1 MMSLQ
6 GALYPW
12 RFRIVLALLAL
23 LVGVIA
29 WRIVDLQVMD
39 QGFLKGQG
47 DARSVRHIP
56 IPAHRGLITDRNGEP
71 LAVSTPVTT
80 LWGNPKELQAARAR
94 WPELAKAL
102 GQDAAVLSERL
113 QSQASRE
120 FMYLVRGLTPEQG
133 QEILDLKIPGVY
145 AQEEFRRFYPA
156 GEVAAH
162 VVGFTDIDDRGR
174 EGMELAYDEWLAGVP
189 GKRQVLKD
197 RRGRLIK
204 DVQVTKNAKPGKAM
218 ALSIDLRLQYL
229 AHSELRNVVHEYGAK
244 AASLVMVDVKTG
256 EILAMANQP
265 TYNPNNRRNLQPA
278 AMRNRAMI
286 DVFEPGSTVKPF
298 SIAAALATGKYQ
310 PDSVVNTLP
319 GWMRIG
325 RYTIRDVSRGGML
338 SLTGILMKSSNVGIS
353 KIALDIGAEP
363 VYAVMQQAGFGQ
375 DTGLGF
381 PGERVGNLPN
391 HRKWRDA
398 ETASLAYGYG
408 LSVTAVQLAHAYAV
422 LGNQGTNVPL
432 SLLRLDRAQ
441 DGVQVIDKQISG
453 TVLQM
458 LRAVVE
464 EEGGGGARAKV
475 PGYHVGGKSGTAKK
489 ISGTGGYTKDAYRSF
504 FAGVAPLSNPRIAA
518 VVVVDEPSK
527 GQYYGGLVAAPVF
540 GKVMARALRLMN
552 VAPDNLPPPAELQT
566 AEAAKGKE
574 GAADADAIES
584 PAATRRQRRP
594 DPRADARQPQGSWWR
609 PVPGGAGAAA

>member
-1 MMSLQ
+1 MKLQ

-23 LVGVIA
+23 MVGAIA
-29 WRIVDLQVMD
+29 WRIVDLQVLD
-39 QGFLKGQG
+39 QEFLKGQG

-56 IPAHRGLITDRNGEP
+56 IPAHRGLITDRHGEP

-80 LWGNPKELQAARAR
+80 LWGNPRELQAARAR
-94 WPELAKAL
+94 WPELAEAL
-102 GQDAAVLSERL
+102 GQDSATLTKRL
-113 QSQASRE
+113 QEQAERE
-120 FMYLVRGLTPEQG
+120 FIYLVRGLTPQQG
-133 QEILDLKIPGVY
+133 QRVLDLKIPGVY
-145 AQEEFRRFYPA
+145 EQEEFRRFYPA

-174 EGMELAYDEWLAGVP
+174 EGMELAYEEWLAGVP

-204 DVQVTKNAKPGKAM
+204 DVQVVKNAKAGKAL

-229 AHSELRNVVHEYGAK
+229 AHSELRDVVQQYGAK
-244 AASLVMVDVKTG
+244 SASLVMVDVETG
-256 EILAMANQP
+256 EVLAMANQP

-278 AMRNRAMI
+278 AMRNRALI

-298 SIAAALATGKYQ
+298 SIAAALGTGKYH
-310 PDSVVNTLP
+310 PESVINTLP

-325 RYTIRDVSRGGML
+325 RYTIRDVSRGGQL
-338 SLTGILMKSSNVGIS
+338 NLTEILMKSSNVGIS
-353 KIALDIGAEP
+353 KIALDIGPEP
-363 VYAVMQQAGFGQ
+363 VYAAMQQAGFGQ
-375 DTGLGF
+375 STGLGF

-408 LSVTAVQLAHAYAV
+408 LSVTAVQLAHAYSV
-422 LGNQGTNVPL
+422 LGNEGRNVPL
-432 SLLRLDRAQ
+432 SLLRLDQRPE
-441 DGVQVIDKQISG
+441 GVQIIDKDISA

-464 EEGGGGARAKV
+464 EDGGGGSRARV

-489 ISGTGGYTKDAYRSF
+489 VSGTGGYTKDAYRSF
-504 FAGVAPLSNPRIAA
+504 FAGVAPLSNPRIAV
-518 VVVVDEPSK
+518 VVVVDEPSE
-527 GQYYGGLVAAPVF
+527 GGYYGGLVAAPVF
-540 GKVMARALRLMN
+540 GKVTARALRLLN
-552 VAPDNLPPPAELQT
+552 VAPDNLPPPAPLQT
-566 AEAAKGKE
+566 AEATTGKG
-574 GAADADAIES
+574 GRI
-584 PAATRRQRRP
+584 
-594 DPRADARQPQGSWWR
+594 
-609 PVPGGAGAAA
+609 

>member
-1 MMSLQ
+1 MRLQ

-23 LVGVIA
+23 LVGALA

-39 QGFLKGQG
+39 QGFLKEQG

-80 LWGNPKELQAARAR
+80 LWGNPRELQAVRAR

-102 GQDAAVLSERL
+102 GQDAGALSERL
-113 QSQASRE
+113 QQQASRE
-120 FMYLVRGLTPEQG
+120 FTYLVRGLTPEQG
-133 QEILDLKIPGVY
+133 QRVLDLKIPGVY

-204 DVQVTKNAKPGKAM
+204 DVQVVQNAKAGKAM

-229 AHSELRNVVHEYGAK
+229 AHSELRNVVQEYGAK
-244 AASLVMVDVKTG
+244 AASLVMIDVKTG

-298 SIAAALATGKYQ
+298 SIAAALGTGKYR

-422 LGNQGTNVPL
+422 LGNQGVNVPL
-432 SLLRLDRAQ
+432 SLLRLDRTQ
-441 DGVQVIDKQISG
+441 DGVQVIDKQISA

-464 EEGGGGARAKV
+464 EEGGGGSRAKV
-475 PGYHVGGKSGTAKK
+475 PGYHVAGKSGTAKK
-489 ISGTGGYTKDAYRSF
+489 ISGSGGYTKDAYRSF

-518 VVVVDEPSK
+518 VVVVDEPSN
-527 GQYYGGLVAAPVF
+527 GGYYGGLVAAPVF

-552 VAPDNLPPPAELQT
+552 VAPDNLPPAELQT
-566 AEAAKGKE
+566 AEAMKGK
-574 GAADADAIES
+574 
-584 PAATRRQRRP
+584 
-594 DPRADARQPQGSWWR
+594 
-609 PVPGGAGAAA
+609 GGRS

>member
-1 MMSLQ
+1 MTIK

-12 RFRIVLALLAL
+12 RFRIVLTLLAL

-39 QGFLKGQG
+39 QAFLQGQG

-102 GQDAAVLSERL
+102 GQDAASLSERL

-120 FMYLVRGLTPEQG
+120 FIYLVRGLTPEQG
-133 QEILDLKIPGVY
+133 QDVLDLKIPGVY
-145 AQEEFRRFYPA
+145 SQEEFRRFYPA

-204 DVQVTKNAKPGKAM
+204 DVQVVKNAKAGKAM

-298 SIAAALATGKYQ
+298 SIAAALGTGKYQ

-422 LGNQGTNVPL
+422 LGNQGVNVPL
-432 SLLRLDRAQ
+432 SLLRLDQTQ
-441 DGVQVIDKQISG
+441 DGVQVIDKQISA

-464 EEGGGGARAKV
+464 EEGGGGSRAKV

-566 AEAAKGKE
+566 AETSEGKG
-574 GAADADAIES
+574 
-584 PAATRRQRRP
+584 
-594 DPRADARQPQGSWWR
+594 ARS
-609 PVPGGAGAAA
+609 

>member
-422 LGNQGTNVPL
+422 LGNQGTNVPF
-432 SLLRLDRAQ
+432 SLLHLDRAQ

-566 AEAAKGKE
+566 AEAAKGK
-574 GAADADAIES
+574 
-584 PAATRRQRRP
+584 
-594 DPRADARQPQGSWWR
+594 
-609 PVPGGAGAAA
+609 GGRS

>member
-29 WRIVDLQVMD
+29 WRIVDLQIMD

-566 AEAAKGKE
+566 AEAAKGK
-574 GAADADAIES
+574 
-584 PAATRRQRRP
+584 
-594 DPRADARQPQGSWWR
+594 
-609 PVPGGAGAAA
+609 GGRS

>member
-1 MMSLQ
+1 MMTIK

-29 WRIVDLQVMD
+29 WRIVDLQVTD
-39 QGFLKGQG
+39 QAFLQGQG

-102 GQDAAVLSERL
+102 GQDAASLSERL

-120 FMYLVRGLTPEQG
+120 FIYLVRGLTPEQG
-133 QEILDLKIPGVY
+133 QDVLDLKIPGVY
-145 AQEEFRRFYPA
+145 SQEEFRRFYPA

-204 DVQVTKNAKPGKAM
+204 DVQVVKNAKAGKAM

-298 SIAAALATGKYQ
+298 SIAAALGTGKYQ

-422 LGNQGTNVPL
+422 LGNQGVNVPL
-432 SLLRLDRAQ
+432 SLLRLDQTQ
-441 DGVQVIDKQISG
+441 DGVQVIDKQISA

-518 VVVVDEPSK
+518 VIVVDEPSK

-566 AEAAKGKE
+566 AEAAKGK
-574 GAADADAIES
+574 
-584 PAATRRQRRP
+584 
-594 DPRADARQPQGSWWR
+594 
-609 PVPGGAGAAA
+609 GGRI